1 MKNLPLILLLCV
13 SAFASAQ
20 ATDSAAHYLRLGKQE
35 MDAKR
40 YLIASR
46 NFEKSLTFSPENIEA
61 IMHNGYA
68 YLEMRK
74 LHPAMESFKKVNSLQ
89 PSNAEAIEQLTNL
102 YFNFRQ
108 YDKAIEMARK
118 CRQCGNANRIIGLSQ
133 YQLENFPE
141 AEKELKKAL
150 DANGDDAEVA
160 YTLGRNYL
168 DMEEYNKAI
177 PYYEKAVLI
186 DPTKSLWMYELGLI
200 YYNQAQYKP
209 AVIMFDKAAAAGYV
223 QSNDFKENFGFAA
236 LYAGDTER
244 GETLLLEVI
253 RKKPGNTEILMGL
266 AEILYQQKKFD
277 KSLEYCQQM
286 LEKNPNNG
294 KALYQAGLN
303 FQKKGEKDRGQQMCD
318 KAIEMDPS
326 LASLRKKKEMP
337 F

>member
-1 MKNLPLILLLCV
+1 MKNLPLILFILLSVC
-13 SAFASAQ
+13 ASAQ
-20 ATDSAAHYLRLGKQE
+20 ANDSSSHYFQLGKQE
-35 MDAKR
+35 MEAKR
-40 YLIASR
+40 YLLASR
-46 NFEKSLTFSPENIEA
+46 NFEKSLSFSPENIEA

-74 LHPAMESFKKVNSLQ
+74 LNQAMESFEKAHRIN
-89 PSNAEAIEQLTNL
+89 PSNGEAIEQLANL

-108 YDKAIEMARK
+108 YDKAIEMAGKCRK
-118 CRQCGNANRIIGLSQ
+118 CSNATRIIGMSL

-141 AEKELKKAL
+141 AEKELKRAL
-150 DANGDDAEVA
+150 EENGNDAEVA
-160 YTLGRNYL
+160 YTLGRNFL

-177 PYYEKAVLI
+177 PYYEKAVII

-200 YYNQAQYKP
+200 YYNQMAYKS

-244 GETLLLEVI
+244 GETLLLEVLK
-253 RKKPGNTEILMGL
+253 KKPGNTELLMGL

-326 LASLRKKKEMP
+326 LAGLRQKKEMP

>member
-1 MKNLPLILLLCV
+1 MKNLPLILLLCL
-13 SAFASAQ
+13 SMCSYAQ
-20 ATDSAAHYLRLGKQE
+20 ANDSSAHYFQIGKQE
-35 MDAKR
+35 MEAKR
-40 YLIASR
+40 YLLASR
-46 NFEKSLTFSPENIEA
+46 SFEKSLSFKPGNIDA
-61 IMHNGYA
+61 MMHNGYA

-74 LHPAMESFKKVNSLQ
+74 LHNAMESFKKVNELD
-89 PSNAEAIEQLTNL
+89 PKNTEAIEQLTDL

-108 YDKAIEMARK
+108 YDKAIEMAKK
-118 CRQCGNANRIIGLSQ
+118 CKTCNNSSRIIGLSQ

-141 AEKELKKAL
+141 AEKELKKAFEADGN
-150 DANGDDAEVA
+150 DAQVA

-177 PYYEKAVLI
+177 PFYEKAVLI

-200 YYNQAQYKP
+200 YYNQAQYKF
-209 AVIMFDKAAAAGYV
+209 AVIMFDKAAVAGYV

-236 LYAGDTER
+236 LYAGDTDR
-244 GETLLLEVI
+244 GEALLLEVLS
-253 RKKPGNTEILMGL
+253 KKPGNTDLLMGL

-277 KSLEYCQQM
+277 KSLEYCQKM

-303 FQKKGEKDRGQQMCD
+303 FQKKGDKDRGQQMCD

-326 LASLRKKKEMP
+326 LSSLRKKKEMP